1 METKAGGLATEEGQ
15 SGRCV
20 QRPGGRSEPEA
31 RESGVVGHGGGRH
44 LLGGS
49 HRSGTVGVGPER
61 EPKETEGTLC
71 TSQDGGLT
79 KIGGNGEQK
88 RWTHLRWILETEL
101 TEFGDGLGVEVRR
114 KELMKIMLWF
124 LALATWFLQELF
136 IRRGEKKREGNGNPL
151 LFSWLE
157 NPRDRGA
164 WWAAIY
170 GVAQSWT

>member
-1 METKAGGLATEEGQ
+1 MDGKMGEQ
-15 SGRCV
+15 S
-20 QRPGGRSEPEA
+20 
-31 RESGVVGHGGGRH
+31 
-44 LLGGS
+44 
-49 HRSGTVGVGPER
+49 
-61 EPKETEGTLC
+61 KETEGTLC

-151 LFSWLE
+151 QYSCL
-157 NPRDRGA
+157 
-164 WWAAIY
+164 
-170 GVAQSWT
+170 